1 MSELQTEDAS
11 ATTDII
17 NQDTAQVDTGTVEN
31 GPELAT
37 GGNEDSDTINQDAVQ
52 KRIDKATHKFREAE
66 RATKTVSQERDDL
79 QAKLDAIED
88 NKPAPAVSEMPDRFD
103 MNDEEFN
110 AALLKRDN
118 ERQLLADHNANQ
130 KSRQEASQAAITKQN
145 EARQEAV
152 NKTSD
157 KYIKR
162 ADEFGISRD
171 ILTKASNVVVAY
183 GLSNDVANHIA
194 DHENGPLIVTY
205 LATNPEELSN
215 LSDMHPMQAAVHVS
229 NVLSEKAAVMKP
241 KTSNA
246 PDPVVPLGGNGV
258 DPSLNK
264 HPAFKGGKY
273 S

>member
-1 MSELQTEDAS
+1 MSELNTDTPSADTELI
-11 ATTDII
+11 TQ
-17 NQDTAQVDTGTVEN
+17 NPAQVEPGTTES

-37 GGNEDSDTINQDAVQ
+37 GEGADPDKINQDAVQ
-52 KRIDKATHKFREAE
+52 DRINKVTQKRYEAE
-66 RATKTVSQERDDL
+66 RATKAANKERDDL
-79 QAKLDAIED
+79 QTKLDAIEA
-88 NKPAPAVSEMPDRFD
+88 NKPAPTVSEMPDRFD
-103 MNDEEFN
+103 MTDEEFN

-118 ERQLLADHNANQ
+118 ERQVLADHNADQ
-130 KSRQEASQAAITKQN
+130 KARQTASQAAIDKQN

-157 KYIKR
+157 EYIKR
-162 ADEFGISRD
+162 ADKFGISRD
-171 ILTKASNVVVAY
+171 NLTKASNLVVGY

-194 DHENGPLIVTY
+194 GHENGPLIVTY

-215 LSDMHPMQAAVHVS
+215 LADMNPMQAAVHVS

-258 DPSLNK
+258 DPDM
-264 HPAFKGGKY
+264 GKY
-273 S
+273 PNLKGVKYS